1 MDIRFQSVWEKQ
13 PGQRWQRLFRRLWP
27 AYRKWFL
34 SEGIESRPTYLACL
48 RALRAHMP
56 ELLPC
61 YETLAELAGGG
72 DLEARLLSF
81 YCPPP
86 YLSGCSQAV
95 WLGNEP
101 MLVRNYDYSPL
112 LCDGIIQQTAW
123 SRQRVIGM
131 SDGLWGLLDGMN
143 EAGLVLSLTFGGR
156 RVVGEGFG
164 VPLILRYV
172 LEFCQTTAEASEVL
186 ARIPCHMT
194 YNVTVVDTHGSYA
207 TVYMGPDRTAIVTDS
222 RVATN
227 HQERVEWQ
235 RHARVTASVE
245 REKFLL
251 KQLTLHQETAERF
264 IGAFLQPPLYSTS
277 YEAGFGTLYTAVYWP
292 RRGTAEYRWPGMSWS
307 HQIDQKCQGSRW
319 IHFPGSVDC
328 RYEARHGSVF

>member
-1 MDIRFQSVWEKQ
+1 MDIRFQAVFEES
-13 PGQRWQRLFRRLWP
+13 PGKRWQHLFRRLWP
-27 AYRKWFL
+27 AYRKWYL

-48 RALRAHMP
+48 RALREHMP

-101 MLVRNYDYSPL
+101 MLVRNYDYSPR
-112 LCDGIIQQTAW
+112 LCDGIIQQTVW
-123 SRQRVIGM
+123 NGQRVIGM

-143 EAGLVLSLTFGGR
+143 EAGLALSLTFGGR
-156 RVVGEGFG
+156 RVVGDGFG

-172 LEFCQTTAEASEVL
+172 LEYCRTTAEATAAL
-186 ARIPCHMT
+186 ARIPSHMT
-194 YNVTVVDTHGSYA
+194 YNVTVVDAWGRYA
-207 TVYMGPDRTAIVTDS
+207 TVYMAPDRAAIVTDS

-227 HQERVEWQ
+227 HQQRVEWQ
-235 RHARVTASVE
+235 RHARLTASVE

-251 KQLTLHQETAERF
+251 KRLTLHQETAERF
-264 IGAFLQPPLYSTS
+264 IGAFLKPPLYSTS
-277 YEAGFGTLYTAVYWP
+277 YKAGFGTLYTAVYWP
-292 RRGTAEYRWPGMSWS
+292 RRGTVEYRWPGMNWR
-307 HQIDQKCQGSRW
+307 HQIEQMLQGSRY
-319 IHFPGSVDC
+319 IHFPESVSADYPELAI
-328 RYEARHGSVF
+328 R